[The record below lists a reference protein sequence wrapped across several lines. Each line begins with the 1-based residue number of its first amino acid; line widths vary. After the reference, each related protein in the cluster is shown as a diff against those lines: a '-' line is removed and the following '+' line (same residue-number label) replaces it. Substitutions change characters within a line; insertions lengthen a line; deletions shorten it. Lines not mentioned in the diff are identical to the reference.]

1 MVLCNGYNI
10 GQIVKTS
17 DTPLITKFK
26 LIYNFCLIVYQITII
41 RSFLPILVFFK
52 EIDINKIIKVNILC

>member
-26 LIYNFCLIVYQITII
+26 LIYNFCFIVYQITII
-41 RSFLPILVFFK
+41 RSFLSIFVFLK
-52 EIDINKIIKVNILC
+52 KLTSIK